1 MQLKQKNIWSQQHS
15 SSWSVIV
22 WDLWFAITTLVLR
35 LHLGARWLLTIH
47 SMQATMHYLVT
58 FLKQDE
64 VAGYS
69 CLILGGLAHAWWN
82 ASI

>member
-1 MQLKQKNIWSQQHS
+1 MLHPQSQVH
-15 SSWSVIV
+15 
-22 WDLWFAITTLVLR
+22 
-35 LHLGARWLLTIH
+35 GYIH

-69 CLILGGLAHAWWN
+69 CVILGELAHAWWN